1 MQAEE
6 AKSVALELAPA
17 AAEEQLAAPA
27 EALEQLKAAALA
39 PAEALEQAAAPSLA
53 KEEKAAAKENK
64 KEEKNV
70 RKRKQRQKAK
80 KEKKEEKA
88 KKEKEKAKAEAD
100 DAVKAMEEEAAAD
113 VWCHGIQDSD
123 GFARDSLI
131 KVLMIMGSVL
141 AMVAAGS
148 LQFSIY
154 GRLQSMGESHR
165 NFASSMEDSP
175 R

>member
-27 EALEQLKAAALA
+27 EA
-39 PAEALEQAAAPSLA
+39 PEQAAAPSLA
-53 KEEKAAAKENK
+53 KEEKAAGKENK

-123 GFARDSLI
+123 GFARDSLS
-131 KVLMIMGSVL
+131 KVLIIMGSVL

-148 LQFSIY
+148 LQFSMS
-154 GRLQSMGESHR
+154 SMGESHR
-165 NFASSMEDSP
+165 NSY
-175 R
+175 